1 MKKTTLLLSLGA
13 ALMLASCGGA
23 NPNTKTDSSVT
34 TPDVTDSSLT
44 SVTTADPG
52 TKTETE
58 PVPSSEDTETDP
70 VESSEL
76 SPEESSELSP
86 EESSSEELPEEL
98 AGYEAIDAF
107 YENLLGNTYDLGV
120 LTGEGENSVLRYGI
134 SALGTNGY
142 FTRALN
148 NAGAFNV
155 AGVIQLKDL
164 GGYFAASLNE
174 VGEVVIGDMKGNA
187 IDHKNPA
194 YAFVYGAND
203 IAEAYAGKSVYEE
216 FIYEQDEEDEYHFE
230 LDLTDDAI
238 KAYGVNIAGITIGS
252 GTGFNK
258 TVFTANYAALTK
270 VSLDVDPYAKSGV
283 FTFEVE
289 WTNEQ
294 FIEYYK
300 LTETTATW
308 KVYVGNFEGDYE
320 EDPYAKAFLNYIEGD
335 VRPAKPT
342 KFADKGEAG
351 AELDGVLP
359 WYDGF
364 DQGLVL
370 DINNH
375 AIYDYSLGSDAVHDY
390 GVLLDTN
397 INPEFNLVDVDRDK
411 GIYTFELNL
420 DPYGENVMVFTLQ
433 TVNSN
438 KSMFPNGYFSLS
450 WELDEGRPI
459 TDLDKINLRIADSS
473 KAVNVPAIEVPASD
487 DVTGYALND
496 YTEMYN
502 FYNNDAADLYLE
514 VTVEIE
520 EEKINGY
527 LEAFGAAIVAAYP
540 DAEFLEGKWTVK
552 LEDDR
557 IVTFECD
564 YDAESE
570 DEYAGEVTFSFLV
583 EKPLVIDRAWV
594 SGKIAEMNEDAFDQ
608 DAFQTVFDVNIV
620 DISDDGYA
628 LIDEYVDGQF
638 VRDTFVINANYP
650 QYPVDAAVLSVKLG
664 FETAEKRA
672 AFVDE
677 YTNTILANGY
687 IKHSTYP
694 IYYEE
699 ASSSYSF
706 GGMVEMDIPETD
718 VENESFKLDF
728 YVFANFY
735 FSSKL

>member
-23 NPNTKTDSSVT
+23 NPDTKTDSSVT

-44 SVTTADPG
+44 SVTTEDPG
-52 TKTETE
+52 TKTETD
-58 PVPSSEDTETDP
+58 PVESSEDTETEP

-76 SPEESSELSP
+76 SPEESS
-86 EESSSEELPEEL
+86 SEVLPEEL

-148 NAGAFNV
+148 NSGAFNV

-187 IDHKNPA
+187 VDHKNPA

-203 IAEAYAGKSVYEE
+203 IAEDYAGKSVYEE

-238 KAYGVNIAGITIGS
+238 KAYGVNIAGITVGS

-258 TVFTANYAALTK
+258 TVFTANYATLTK
-270 VSLDVDPYAKSGV
+270 VALDVDPYAKSGV

-300 LTETTATW
+300 LTEKTATW

-342 KFADKGEAG
+342 KFADKGEDG
-351 AELDGVLP
+351 AELDGIIP

-370 DINNH
+370 NVASH
-375 AIYDYSLGSDAVHDY
+375 AIYDYSLGSDAVVAY
-390 GVLLDTN
+390 AALLESSVEPKF
-397 INPEFNLVDVDRDK
+397 NPVDGDAE
-411 GIYTFELNL
+411 GIYTFEMNL

-433 TVNSN
+433 SVHSN
-438 KSMFPNGYFSLS
+438 NSMFPNDYFSFS

-459 TDLDKINLRIADSS
+459 TDLAKINLRIADSA

-496 YTEMYN
+496 YTELYN
-502 FYNNDAADLYLE
+502 HYNNDTADLFLE
-514 VTVEIE
+514 LTVEIE
-520 EEKINGY
+520 EEKINDY
-527 LEAFGAAIVAAYP
+527 LDAFFAAITAAYP
-540 DAEFLEGKWTVK
+540 DAEFLDGKSTVK
-552 LEDDR
+552 LEDGR
-557 IVTFECD
+557 TVTFECD

-570 DEYAGEVTFSFLV
+570 EEYAGKVTFSFLV
-583 EKPLVIDRAWV
+583 EKPLVIDAQWV
-594 SGKIAEMNEDAFDQ
+594 SAKIAELNDPMFDQ
-608 DAFQTVFDVNIV
+608 AVFSIDCNFV
-620 DISDDGYA
+620 DISEEGYG
-628 LIDEYVDGQF
+628 LIDAYGEAQYFHQTVTPADQ
-638 VRDTFVINANYP
+638 YP
-650 QYPVDAAVLSVKLG
+650 QYTVEAGQLYVELL
-664 FETAEKRA
+664 FETAERRDSFVANYA
-672 AFVDE
+672 A
-677 YTNTILANGY
+677 TLTGNGY
-687 IKHSTYP
+687 VQYAEGVP
-694 IYYEE
+694 IWYEA
-699 ASSSYSF
+699 ASQYKFSW
-706 GGMVEMDIPETD
+706 GGMVQMNTPAEDTEGEP
-718 VENESFKLDF
+718 FALDF
-728 YVFANFY
+728 ILIANY
-735 FSSKL
+735 GGLQSN

>member
-1 MKKTTLLLSLGA
+1 MGIILCDGA
-13 ALMLASCGGA
+13 EL
-23 NPNTKTDSSVT
+23 KTDYSIVF
-34 TPDVTDSSLT
+34 
-44 SVTTADPG
+44 
-52 TKTETE
+52 
-58 PVPSSEDTETDP
+58 
-70 VESSEL
+70 
-76 SPEESSELSP
+76 EESTTNAKLHIYGQENNSGKLNMSDNADDNYSVRIGNMYYKGHDTMGEINIHGGNLDVNGKYLS
-86 EESSSEELPEEL
+86 
-98 AGYEAIDAF
+98 AAI
-107 YENLLGNTYDLGV
+107 
-120 LTGEGENSVLRYGI
+120 
-134 SALGTNGY
+134 
-142 FTRALN
+142 
-148 NAGAFNV
+148 GAF
-155 AGVIQLKDL
+155 ADYHD
-164 GGYFAASLNE
+164 GGE
-174 VGEVVIGDMKGNA
+174 DQGRT
-187 IDHKNPA
+187 A
-194 YAFVYGAND
+194 Y
-203 IAEAYAGKSVYEE
+203 YAKSGTIN
-216 FIYEQDEEDEYHFE
+216 IYDG
-230 LDLTDDAI
+230 TI

-258 TVFTANYAALTK
+258 TVFSANYAALTK
-270 VSLDVDPYAKSGV
+270 VTLDVDPYAESGV

-320 EDPYAKAFLNYIEGD
+320 QDPYAKAFLNYIEGD

-397 INPEFNLVDVDRDK
+397 INPEFNLVDVDPDK

-459 TDLDKINLRIADSS
+459 TDLDKINLRIADSA
-473 KAVNVPAIEVPASD
+473 KAVNVAAFVVPASD

-552 LEDDR
+552 LEDGR
-557 IVTFECD
+557 TVTFECD

-570 DEYAGEVTFSFLV
+570 DEYAGKVGFTFLV
-583 EKPLVIDRAWV
+583 EKPIVIDAAWV
-594 SGKIAEMNEDAFDQ
+594 SAKIAELNDPMFDQ
-608 DAFQTVFDVNIV
+608 AVFSIDCNFV
-620 DISDDGYA
+620 DISEEGYA
-628 LIDEYVDGQF
+628 LIDAYGEAQYLHQTVTPAEQ
-638 VRDTFVINANYP
+638 YP
-650 QYPVDAAVLSVKLG
+650 QYTVEAGQLYVELL
-664 FETAEKRA
+664 FETAERRDSFVANYA
-672 AFVDE
+672 A
-677 YTNTILANGY
+677 TITANGY
-687 IKHSTYP
+687 VQYGEGIP
-694 IYYEE
+694 MWYEA
-699 ASSSYSF
+699 ASQYKFSW
-706 GGMVEMDIPETD
+706 GGMVQMNTPNEDPEG
-718 VENESFKLDF
+718 EPFALDF
-728 YVFANFY
+728 LLIANY
-735 FSSKL
+735 SALS